1 MSTNTVKQPSIQ
13 RLFLQLIEKDNLQHA
28 YLFDGKTG
36 TGKKETALWIA
47 QSLFCQN
54 FSDGPCGECHTCQR
68 IASHQHPDVIELKPD
83 GLSIKI
89 GQVRELKQEFTKSG
103 VEGRRKLVMVEDI
116 EKMTT
121 QAANSLLKFLEEPDG
136 DVMVILMTTAKHRL
150 LPTILS
156 RVQLIQFPQLP
167 REKRML
173 ALEEA
178 GLSRERAAVLSQLTS
193 DTKQALELSGN
204 ENLTTLI
211 ESVWKWYVTFSK
223 KDDQA
228 FIFVQTDLM
237 PLVKEKSEYH
247 LVMDLFLVILQDILN
262 TQIST
267 NYKAGYLKYQ
277 NKIREEAER
286 LSAVTLADLMDII
299 LTGKKY
305 LDSNVAAQGVF
316 EMSAIIMLETMKK
329 SGR

>member
-1 MSTNTVKQPSIQ
+1 MSTITAKQPSIQ
-13 RLFLQLIEKDNLQHA
+13 RLFLHLIEKNNLQHA

-47 QSLFCQN
+47 QSLFCRN
-54 FSDGPCGECHTCQR
+54 FSNGPCGECHACQR
-68 IASHQHPDVIELKPD
+68 IASHQHPDVIELKPE

-89 GQVRELKQEFTKSG
+89 GQVRDLKSEFSKSG
-103 VEGRRKLVMVEDI
+103 MEGTKKLVMIEDI

-136 DVMVILMTTAKHRL
+136 DIVVILMTTAKHRL

-156 RVQLIQFPQLP
+156 RVQLIQFPQLS
-167 REKRML
+167 REKRMS

-178 GLSRERAAVLSQLTS
+178 GLTNERAAVLSQLTS
-193 DTKQALELSGN
+193 DTDKAMELSENGN
-204 ENLTTLI
+204 LI
-211 ESVWKWYVTFSK
+211 ELIETVWKWFTAVSK

-228 FIFVQTDLM
+228 FIFVHTDIM
-237 PLVKEKSEYH
+237 PLVKEKAEYH
-247 LVMDLFLVILQDILN
+247 LVFDLMLVILQDILN
-262 TQIST
+262 TQLS
-267 NYKAGYLKYQ
+267 NDYKVGYLKHQ
-277 NKIREEAER
+277 SKIQEEAER
-286 LSAVTLADLMDII
+286 LRAVTLADLMDIC

-316 EMSAIIMLETMKK
+316 EMSALKMVTVVRNSE
-329 SGR
+329 

>member
-1 MSTNTVKQPSIQ
+1 MSINTVKQPSIQ

-28 YLFDGKTG
+28 YLFDGKKG

-156 RVQLIQFPQLP
+156 RVQLIQFPQLS

-173 ALEEA
+173 SLEDA

-193 DTKQALELSGN
+193 DTEQALELSEN

-211 ESVWKWYVTFSK
+211 ESVWKWYVIFSK

-262 TQIST
+262 TQIS
-267 NYKAGYLKYQ
+267 NDYKAGYLKHQ

-286 LSAVTLADLMDII
+286 LSAVKLADLMDII

-316 EMSAIIMLETMKK
+316 EMSAIKMLEAMKK
-329 SGR
+329 SVR

>member
-1 MSTNTVKQPSIQ
+1 MSTKTIKQPSIQ

-54 FSDGPCGECHTCQR
+54 FTNGPCGECHTCQR
-68 IASHQHPDVIELKPD
+68 IASHQHPDVIELEPE

-89 GQVRELKQEFTKSG
+89 GQVRDLKQEFTRSG
-103 VEGRRKLVMVEDI
+103 MEGRKKLVMVKDV

-136 DVMVILMTTAKHRL
+136 DIVVILMTTAKHRL

-156 RVQLIQFPQLP
+156 RVQLIHFPQLSKEQ
-167 REKRML
+167 RVQ

-178 GLSRERAAVLSQLTS
+178 GLSKERAAVLSQLTS
-193 DTKQALELSGN
+193 DTDQAIELSEN
-204 ENLTTLI
+204 ENLLALI
-211 ESVWKWYVTFSK
+211 DTVWKWYIAISK
-223 KDDQA
+223 EDDQA
-228 FIFVQTDLM
+228 FIFVHTDIM

-247 LVMDLFLVILQDILN
+247 LVLDLLLVILQDILN
-262 TQIST
+262 KQLSKS
-267 NYKAGYLKYQ
+267 YSVGYLKYQ
-277 NKIREEAER
+277 TKIQEEAER
-286 LSAVTLADLMDII
+286 LSAVTLADLMDIT
-299 LTGKKY
+299 LTAKKY
-305 LDSNVAAQGVF
+305 LDSNVAAQGGF
-316 EMSAIIMLETMKK
+316 EMSTIKMLAVMKK
-329 SGR
+329 SL

>member
-1 MSTNTVKQPSIQ
+1 MSTTTIKQPSIQ
-13 RLFLQLIEKDNLQHA
+13 RLFLQLIKKDNLQHA

-68 IASHQHPDVIELKPD
+68 IASHQHPDVIELEPE

-89 GQVRELKQEFTKSG
+89 GQVRGLKQEFTRSG
-103 VEGRRKLVMVEDI
+103 MEGRKKLVMVKDV

-136 DVMVILMTTAKHRL
+136 DIVVILMTTAKHQL

-156 RVQLIQFPQLP
+156 RVQLIHFPQLSK
-167 REKRML
+167 EHRMK

-178 GLSRERAAVLSQLTS
+178 GLSKERAAVLSQLTS
-193 DTKQALELSGN
+193 DTEQALELSEN
-204 ENLTTLI
+204 ENLTALI
-211 ESVWKWYVTFSK
+211 EAVWKWYVAFSK

-228 FIFVQTDLM
+228 FIYVHTDIM
-237 PLVKEKSEYH
+237 PLVKEKAEYH
-247 LVMDLFLVILQDILN
+247 RVLDLFLVILQDILN
-262 TQIST
+262 TQLSKD
-267 NYKAGYLKYQ
+267 YSVGYLKYQ
-277 NKIREEAER
+277 TRIQEEADR

-316 EMSAIIMLETMKK
+316 EMSALKILVAVKR
-329 SGR
+329 SL

>member
-1 MSTNTVKQPSIQ
+1 MSTNKVKQPSIQ
-13 RLFLQLIEKDNLQHA
+13 RLFIQLIEKNMLQHA

-54 FSDGPCGECHTCQR
+54 FSQGPCGECHTCLR

-89 GQVRELKQEFTKSG
+89 NQVRELKQEFTKSG
-103 VEGRRKLVMVEDI
+103 VEGRKKLVMIEDV

-136 DVMVILMTTAKHRL
+136 DILVILMTSAKHLL

-156 RVQLIQFPQLP
+156 RVQLIQFPQLS
-167 REKRML
+167 REKRLM

-178 GLSRERAAVLSQLTS
+178 GLSKERAAVLSQLTS
-193 DTKQALELSGN
+193 DTEQAMELSGN

-211 ESVWKWYVTFSK
+211 ESVWKWYVTISK

-228 FIFVQTDLM
+228 FIFVHTEIM
-237 PLVKEKSEYH
+237 PLVKEKAEYQ
-247 LVMDLFLVILQDILN
+247 LVLDLFLVILQDILN
-262 TQIST
+262 SQISSDHSV
-267 NYKAGYLKYQ
+267 GYFKYRD
-277 NKIREEAER
+277 KIREEAER
-286 LSAVTLADLMDII
+286 LNAGTLADLMDII

-305 LDSNVAAQGVF
+305 LASNVAAQGVF
-316 EMSAIIMLETMKK
+316 EMSALKMLDVMKE
-329 SGR
+329 SL

>member
-1 MSTNTVKQPSIQ
+1 MSTTTIKQPSIQ
-13 RLFLQLIEKDNLQHA
+13 RLFLQLIEKNNMQHA
-28 YLFDGKTG
+28 YLFEGKTG

-54 FSDGPCGECHTCQR
+54 FSEGPCGECHTCQR
-68 IASHQHPDVIELKPD
+68 IASHQHPDVIELEPE

-89 GQVRELKQEFTKSG
+89 GQVRELKQEFTRSG
-103 VEGRRKLVMVEDI
+103 MEGRKKLVMVKDV

-136 DVMVILMTTAKHRL
+136 DIVVILMTTAKHRL

-156 RVQLIQFPQLP
+156 RVQLIHFPQLS
-167 REKRML
+167 KDQRML

-178 GLSRERAAVLSQLTS
+178 GLSRERASVLSQLTS
-193 DTKQALELSGN
+193 DTEQAIELSEN
-204 ENLTTLI
+204 ENLTALI
-211 ESVWKWYVTFSK
+211 DAVWKWYLTVSK

-228 FIFVQTDLM
+228 FIFIHTDIM
-237 PLVKEKSEYH
+237 PLVKEKAEYH
-247 LVMDLFLVILQDILN
+247 RVMDLLLVILQDILN
-262 TQIST
+262 TQLSKDYT
-267 NYKAGYLKYQ
+267 AGYMKYQ
-277 NKIREEAER
+277 TKIQEEADR
-286 LSAVTLADLMDII
+286 LSASTLADLMEIV

-316 EMSAIIMLETMKK
+316 EKTAIEMLAVTKK
-329 SGR
+329 SL

>member
-1 MSTNTVKQPSIQ
+1 MSTNTIKQPSIS
-13 RLFLQLIEKDNLQHA
+13 RLFLQLIEKDSLQHA
-28 YLFDGKTG
+28 YLFEGKTG

-54 FSDGPCGECHTCQR
+54 YSDGPCGECHTCQR
-68 IASHQHPDVIELKPD
+68 IASHQHPDVIELEPE

-89 GQVRELKQEFTKSG
+89 AQVRGLKQEFTKSG
-103 VEGRRKLVMVEDI
+103 MEGRKKLVMVKDV

-136 DVMVILMTTAKHRL
+136 DIVVILMTTAKHQL

-156 RVQLIQFPQLP
+156 RVQLIHFPQLSKEQ
-167 REKRML
+167 RLL

-178 GLSRERAAVLSQLTS
+178 GLSKERAAVLSQLTS
-193 DTKQALELSGN
+193 DTEEAIQLSEN
-204 ENLTTLI
+204 ESLTALI
-211 ESVWKWYVTFSK
+211 EAVWKWYLTFSK

-228 FIFVQTDLM
+228 FIYVHTDIM
-237 PLVKEKSEYH
+237 PLVKEKAEYH
-247 LVMDLFLVILQDILN
+247 RVMDLFLIVLQDILN
-262 TQIST
+262 TQLSK
-267 NYKAGYLKYQ
+267 NYTVGYLKYQ
-277 NKIREEAER
+277 AKIQEEAER
-286 LSAVTLADLMDII
+286 LSAATLADLMEII

-316 EMSAIIMLETMKK
+316 EKVALEMLTVMKK
-329 SGR
+329 SL